1 MTQFTKEYQPHPS
14 AKVRGKDKR
23 TLILD
28 AIRKKSLIG
37 LDKDSTA
44 DEAEE
49 AFFGYVAQRALN
61 PDDDNSPML
70 TRLLA
75 DKGWASVKPT
85 YELVNFEFNKE
96 ASVYEQAAQVIEAV
110 SNGEI
115 ASDIASNLI
124 SSISAMVKIQEV
136 TELTKQLEE
145 IKTHLGLSDE

>member
-14 AKVRGKDKR
+14 AKIRGKDKR

-37 LDKDSTA
+37 LNPDSTM

-49 AFFGYVAQRALN
+49 AFFGSIAQRALN
-61 PDDDNSPML
+61 PNDDNSPMF

-75 DKGWASVKPT
+75 DKGWASVKST
-85 YELVNFEFNKE
+85 YELVNFEFNKD

-110 SNGEI
+110 SIGSI
-115 ASDIASNLI
+115 APDIASNLI

-145 IKTHLGLSDE
+145 IKTHLGLADE

>member
-1 MTQFTKEYQPHPS
+1 MTQFSKEYQPHPT

-28 AIRKKSLIG
+28 AIKKKSLIG
-37 LDKDSTA
+37 LNKDSTI

-49 AFFGYVAQRALN
+49 AFFGHVAQRALDPN
-61 PDDDNSPML
+61 DDNSPMF

-75 DKGWASVKPT
+75 DKGWASVKST

-110 SNGEI
+110 SVGNI
-115 ASDIASNLI
+115 APDIASNLI

-136 TELTKQLEE
+136 TELTQQLEE
-145 IKTHLGLSDE
+145 VKKHLGLTDE